1 MYDKEEDKEWLMTY
15 SKDNNIDN
23 GNDYWEN
30 IQVRQQHKIANMEQ
44 WRNVNVLF
52 VDDDNNNTN

>member
-1 MYDKEEDKEWLMTY
+1 MTY

-23 GNDYWEN
+23 GNNYWGN